1 MRTVSQFWGAEEVRG
16 MSAREMNNVLR
27 QAWQAQGELFDA
39 SAARRWAT
47 NEAGVEFQF
56 TEDMLLR
63 DAAEF
68 KELNGDLA
76 LLAQRRQQ
84 ALGEGRLCGE
94 RVRACGLSTD
104 DIDMVRAIKI
114 AEEGMQLFTA
124 EDFQPCAVPP
134 PLRQIYLEAAPAV
147 NKLMADMWR
156 EGKLLLL
163 PTELVRTVPGVH
175 FSPMSWAPKADKKEG
190 RPIGDLSSPQ
200 GKAVNAP
207 AAVELVR
214 EAWGPI
220 VLPTIQ
226 DIVAMIL
233 EAADE
238 FGWEA
243 IELWKMDL
251 KGAFTLLNFRAID
264 AKWLAFELTEG
275 LTAVHIVGMFGWCGC
290 PFGFAVF
297 SRVLI
302 DLVNRCTGR
311 RGLMYVDDVCM
322 AGPIATG
329 EKDRRM
335 ASQTIEGVMG
345 PGSVAPAKTEKGR
358 VLTMLGW
365 ALDLNVRVVSLSLK
379 NLYKTLFAFFSL
391 DIAAPVT
398 LPVLQALAS
407 RASRA
412 ALLSWAMKPFT
423 RGMFGCMKFYG
434 GNRSSRRK
442 LSADARFEILLWRA
456 FLIQLAWKPEIFARP
471 LESFRTRSA
480 DILLEF
486 DASLEGLG
494 VQLSRQRGDG
504 EFVPWVHW
512 GGAHPLG
519 EQGRLP
525 AGSGFQNCFEFAAIL
540 AGLLVLRQLG
550 VRNCAVEVR
559 GDNVASLSW
568 LRKGRAASIYARK
581 VSIGVSLLLAHMG
594 AHVAST
600 IHVPGEENWQMDGL
614 SRGKNSLEVGLDPA
628 QFSPAMFQGGW
639 PWKFLEECSP
649 LKDQGDVQVVRK
661 VVELLREPLTAHSEP
676 SATSC

>member
-1 MRTVSQFWGAEEVRG
+1 MSTLEMHEV
-16 MSAREMNNVLR
+16 LK
-27 QAWQAQGELFDA
+27 QAWLAQGELFDTA
-39 SAARRWAT
+39 AARQWAT
-47 NEAGVEFQF
+47 DEAGVEFQF
-56 TEDMLLR
+56 TSEMLKR
-63 DAAEF
+63 DAASF
-68 KELNGDLA
+68 KELGGDLE
-76 LLAQRRQQ
+76 LLARRRQQ
-84 ALGEGRLCGE
+84 ALGEGRLSGD
-94 RVRACGLSTD
+94 RVRACGLKVD
-104 DIDMVRAIKI
+104 DIDMIRAVQI
-114 AEEGMQLFTA
+114 AKEGMQLFTA
-124 EDFQPCAVPP
+124 GDFQPCSVPP
-134 PLRQIYLEAAPAV
+134 PLRQVYLEAAPAV
-147 NKLMADMWR
+147 NKLMADMWL

-226 DIVAMIL
+226 DIAAMIL
-233 EAADE
+233 DAADE
-238 FGWEA
+238 FGWEY

-251 KGAFTLLNFRAID
+251 KGAFTLLNFRASD
-264 AKWLAFELTEG
+264 VKWLAFELTEG
-275 LTAVHIVGMFGWCGC
+275 MTAVHIVGMFGWCGC

-322 AGPIATG
+322 AGPIASG
-329 EKDRRM
+329 ETDRRL

-345 PGSVAPAKTEKGR
+345 PGSVAPAKTENGR
-358 VLTMLGW
+358 ELNMLGW
-365 ALDLNVRVVSLSLK
+365 ALDLNRRVVSLSLK
-379 NLYKTLFAFFSL
+379 NLYKTLFAFFSV
-391 DIAAPVT
+391 DVDAPVT

-423 RGMFGCMKFYG
+423 RGMFGCMTFYG

-456 FLIQLAWKPEIFARP
+456 FLIQLAWKPELFARP
-471 LESFRTRSA
+471 IESFRLRIA

-494 VQLSRQRGDG
+494 VQLSRRQGKDNQ
-504 EFVPWVHW
+504 FAPWVHW
-512 GGAHPLG
+512 GGAHPLRTR
-519 EQGRLP
+519 QQLP
-525 AGSGFQNCFEFAAIL
+525 ESSGIQNCFEYAAIL

-550 VRNCAVEVR
+550 VRDCAIEVR

-568 LRKGRAASIYARK
+568 LRKGRAASVYARK
-581 VSIGVSLLLAHMG
+581 LSIGVNLLLAHMG

-600 IHVPGEENWQMDGL
+600 IHVPGEDNWQMDGL
-614 SRGKNSLEVGLDPA
+614 SRGKSSLEVGLDPT
-628 QFSPAMFQGGW
+628 QFSPEICPGSW
-639 PWKFLEECSP
+639 TWTYLEECSP
-649 LKDQGDVQVVRK
+649 LVDQGDAQVVRK
-661 VVELLREPLTAHSEP
+661 IVEMLREPSSAPTES